1 MEVRIDNK
9 HELELVSFCGFS
21 IGKFMQFAEFISLA
35 RRIGEGRVE
44 EIAKELHMSCH
55 WALDWSGKTM
65 SLIDL
70 TWEQMF
76 MLNSILVLD
85 DQRNCFV
92 WIHKAIEK
100 AVNMAMSA
108 KSAVKREVIIG
119 TFAE

>member
-1 MEVRIDNK
+1 MQIKIDNK

-21 IGKFMQFAEFISLA
+21 FGQFMQFAEFISFA
-35 RRIGEGRVE
+35 RLRGQGCVE
-44 EIAKELHMSCH
+44 EIAKELYLSCH
-55 WALDWSGKTM
+55 WAMDWSGKTM

-70 TWEQMF
+70 TWEQVF

-85 DQRNCFV
+85 DKRNLFL

-108 KSAVKREVIIG
+108 KSVVKREVIIG
-119 TFAE
+119 T